1 MFKHFGDAEADTPND
16 GNVLHLPLPAQERS
30 SQPVRRDSELSRWLD
45 IKTKLHERLL
55 EELNL
60 AALDKV
66 AANDLRREVGVIVTE
81 LLTEAGT
88 AINGREHS
96 QLVEEL
102 LHEVLGLGP
111 LEPLLKDPGIN
122 DILVNGHSQVFVERS
137 GLLEMTSVRFK
148 DERHLL
154 RIIDRIVSSIG
165 RRLDESQPWV
175 DARLSDGSRVNA
187 IIPPCAL
194 DGPLL
199 SIRKF
204 SRDPLTMDKLITH
217 GAMTQSM
224 AKVLQGVVK
233 ARLNLLISG
242 GTGSG
247 KTTMLNAASSYIG
260 ERERIITIEDSA
272 ELQLQQ
278 VHVARMETR
287 PPNIEGKG
295 AVTQRDLVKNAL
307 RMRPDRIVIG
317 EVRGAEALDML
328 QAMNTGHDGSM
339 TTIHA
344 NTPRDAMGRME
355 QMIMMTGVE
364 FPLRSMRAQIASA
377 VHVCVQLE
385 RLSDGRR
392 VMTSLQEVTGME
404 GDVLTMQEIFR
415 FTREGVGPDGKVIGH
430 HEATGIRPRFCRA
443 PDVAWYRSAK
453 RPVHQQSSPGLI
465 RYGRFR
471 SPHSLRPGICRGI
484 AGIRWTDAIDHRS
497 PQQQR

>member
-1 MFKHFGDAEADTPND
+1 MFRNFTGTTDKPAPAVGKVIALRPEITPD
-16 GNVLHLPLPAQERS
+16 GSGGSHR
-30 SQPVRRDSELSRWLD
+30 VRRDSELSRWLD
-45 IKTKLHERLL
+45 LKTRLHERLL

-60 AALDKV
+60 SAIDKV
-66 AANDLRREVGVIVTE
+66 APADLRREVGAIVSE
-81 LLTEAGT
+81 LLAEEGT
-88 AINGREHS
+88 ALNGRELGS
-96 QLVEEL
+96 IVEEL
-102 LHEVLGLGP
+102 LDEVLGLGP
-111 LEPLLKDPGIN
+111 LEPLLKDPTVN
-122 DILVNGHSQVFVERS
+122 DILVNTHQQVFVERE
-137 GLLEMTSVRFK
+137 GLLEITPVRFK

-165 RRLDESQPWV
+165 RRIDESQPWV

-204 SRDPLTMDKLITH
+204 SKIPLTMDKLIAHDALTP
-217 GAMTQSM
+217 SM
-224 AKVLQGVVK
+224 ATLLQGIVK

-247 KTTMLNAASSYIG
+247 KTTMLNAVSSYIG
-260 ERERIITIEDSA
+260 QRERIITIEDSA

-278 VHVARMETR
+278 MHVARMETR

-295 AVTQRDLVKNAL
+295 AVTQRDLVRNAL

-344 NTPRDAMGRME
+344 NTPRDAMGRLE

-364 FPLRSMRAQIASA
+364 FPLRSMRQQIASA
-377 VHVCVQLE
+377 IHVCIQLE
-385 RLSDGRR
+385 RMSDGRR
-392 VMTSLQEVTGME
+392 RMTSLQEVTGME
-404 GDVLTMQEIFR
+404 GDVLTMQEIFH
-415 FTREGVGPDGKVIGH
+415 FKREGVDRDGRVIGH
-430 HEATGIRPRFCRA
+430 YAATGIRPRFAERL
-443 PDVAWYRSAK
+443 K
-453 RPVHQQSSPGLI
+453 GHGIELSSDL
-465 RYGRFR
+465 F
-471 SPHSLRPGICRGI
+471 S
-484 AGIRWTDAIDHRS
+484 TDRVTE
-497 PQQQR
+497 